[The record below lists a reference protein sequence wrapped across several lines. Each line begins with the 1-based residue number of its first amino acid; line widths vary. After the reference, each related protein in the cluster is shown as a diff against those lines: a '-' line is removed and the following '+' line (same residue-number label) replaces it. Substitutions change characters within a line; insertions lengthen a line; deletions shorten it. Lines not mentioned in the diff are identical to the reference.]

1 MIYTK
6 KLFKRVICFSVSF
19 LDMSSTIIHIHLKT
33 DLFLHIMA
41 FCKHLDAIFSQ
52 QKFRFLKLLSY
63 VGTF

>member
-1 MIYTK
+1 MTSI
-6 KLFKRVICFSVSF
+6 

-41 FCKHLDAIFSQ
+41 FRKHLDVIFAQ

-63 VGTF
+63 VDQL